1 MAQALEF
8 NATQYEHIKLDQVEG
23 FPTITM
29 VRSHRRNSLS
39 EDHIRELFD
48 AFEVI
53 ANSDARGIVLA
64 AEGPVFSSGHD
75 FNDMYGRDMDGMK
88 KLLDLC
94 GKFMQFLQQIPQ
106 PVVAQVEGLAM
117 AAGCQL
123 VASCD
128 FAVAGESAHFQMPGG
143 GGGWFCHTP
152 GVALVR
158 AVGRKRAVEMLLTG
172 DPIDSRTAADWGL
185 INKVVPDGEVPEKAR
200 ELLHRA
206 TRGSRYSKGEGKRAL
221 YRQMDLDIAAAYDFA
236 TDVMAKT
243 SQSPDGQEE
252 MVSFIEK
259 RRPKFGS

>member
-53 ANSDARGIVLA
+53 ANSDARGVVLA

-106 PVVAQVEGLAM
+106 PVVAQVEGLA
-117 AAGCQL
+117 
-123 VASCD
+123 
-128 FAVAGESAHFQMPGG
+128 
-143 GGGWFCHTP
+143 
-152 GVALVR
+152 
-158 AVGRKRAVEMLLTG
+158 
-172 DPIDSRTAADWGL
+172 IDQKW
-185 INKVVPDGEVPEKAR
+185 PE
-200 ELLHRA
+200 
-206 TRGSRYSKGEGKRAL
+206 SKGLNK
-221 YRQMDLDIAAAYDFA
+221 
-236 TDVMAKT
+236 KT
-243 SQSPDGQEE
+243 SSNIAIQVNGKLRGN
-252 MVSFIEK
+252 IEVEK
-259 RRPKFGS
+259 TISRENVLSLAKEHENTKIFLDQKEIVKEIFVPGKIINFVVK